1 LGGGGGSSG
10 GTVTN
15 ALTGNNIPTPIMNP
29 FLVLNFSIALVGLF
43 PSRN

>member
-1 LGGGGGSSG
+1 LGGSSGSAG

-15 ALTGNNIPTPIMNP
+15 ALTGNNIPVGSMNP
-29 FLVLNFSIALVGLF
+29 YLALNFSIALVGIF